1 MTEKIASTLF
11 GKTRQA
17 VLTRLFEAPAQT
29 FYLRELGRLTG
40 ISSGALK
47 HELDALVGADL
58 ITRIED
64 GNRVNYHANQ
74 ASPVF
79 EELRSLILKTSG
91 IPVLVRQALVPLRD
105 QIDQAFIY
113 GSLAKGENQSRSDV
127 DLMVVGRVAFA
138 DLILAL
144 EPVERR
150 IQREI
155 SSRLYG
161 RAEFD
166 ERLATGDR
174 FLVGVLQGPRV
185 PIVGELR
192 EPG

>member
-1 MTEKIASTLF
+1 MSEKIAATLF

-17 VLTRLFEAPAQT
+17 VLTRLFEAPAQA

-47 HELDALVGADL
+47 HELDALVDADL

-74 ASPVF
+74 ACPVF
-79 EELRSLILKTSG
+79 EELRSVILKTSG
-91 IPVLVRQALVPLRD
+91 IPVLLRQALEPLRD

-113 GSLAKGENQSRSDV
+113 GSLAGGKNQSRSDV
-127 DLMVVGRVAFA
+127 DLMVVGRISFP
-138 DLILAL
+138 DLIAAL
-144 EPVERR
+144 EPVERL

-161 RAEFD
+161 SAEFE
-166 ERLATGDR
+166 ERLTTGDR
-174 FLVGVLQGPRV
+174 FLTGVIQGPRV
-185 PIVGELR
+185 PIMGERR
-192 EPG
+192 EPR

>member
-91 IPVLVRQALVPLRD
+91 IPVLVRQALGPLCD
-105 QIDQAFIY
+105 QID
-113 GSLAKGENQSRSDV
+113 
-127 DLMVVGRVAFA
+127 
-138 DLILAL
+138 
-144 EPVERR
+144 
-150 IQREI
+150 
-155 SSRLYG
+155 
-161 RAEFD
+161 
-166 ERLATGDR
+166 
-174 FLVGVLQGPRV
+174 
-185 PIVGELR
+185 
-192 EPG
+192 